1 MLGPGQLNAIME
13 TNNNQ
18 QQTTVAAQFW
28 CCILR
33 RLHLKP
39 AGITAAR
46 VCPISKDL
54 FSWVTKAPTGESF
67 MAQPYPKIHF
77 VPVMKMIRQQTRS
90 DRKPEEYTFKCSYWI
105 SASVEH
111 QIPQLIEK
119 NILRSHV
126 LSRLCHFGS
135 VFMVYEE
142 MTSKWKAFSWT

>member
-1 MLGPGQLNAIME
+1 MPSWRQ
-13 TNNNQ
+13 T
-18 QQTTVAAQFW
+18 TTVAAQFW

-46 VCPISKDL
+46 VSDSDL

-90 DRKPEEYTFKCSYWI
+90 DRKAKEYTFKCSYWI
-105 SASVEH
+105 SASLEQ

-119 NILRSHV
+119 NILRSHA

-135 VFMVYEE
+135 VFMVYEG
-142 MTSKWKAFSWT
+142 MTSKWKAFS